1 MIHELPVRIET
12 TPERWNR
19 IVENSAFS
27 VLHHKYEV
35 CRSEDK
41 ALPLIVEDHGHSFLF
56 PLGIVS
62 LAKSF
67 KLAVSPIYYNAGL
80 LLDNEG
86 AMDLIPSVLDQT
98 SDFLGQIGVDYLST
112 CAPTFWPED
121 YVKALYSWF
130 RDHKAGIQVIYAH
143 MIHTSGT
150 TFDEISKRRFSKQS
164 RNRIR
169 KAEKRGVEVIKIDNP
184 DGIREW
190 IDDIYVCNLSALK
203 RQRRLGTYPDSYKD
217 VYLSEL
223 MSSKNLLKDHFN
235 IYAAIHRERLIAYIV
250 IAEFNKLMQVNKAMS
265 HANFLDKCPNDAL
278 VAHIVKDACERGFDW
293 FQYGWDRVKR
303 GGKIRSLYASLQN
316 FKFKF
321 GFEEIPIH
329 IYRLG
334 LNRKGAIL
342 KRLYALREYVI
353 TRSASFPESMRSIPM
368 TLYMPRRRIFA
379 AFTHA

>member
-1 MIHELPVRIET
+1 MHRLPVRIEK
-12 TPERWNR
+12 TPEQWNR
-19 IVENSAFS
+19 VVENNSFS

-35 CRSEDK
+35 CCSEDK
-41 ALPLIVEDHGHSFLF
+41 ALPLTIEEQGHSFLF
-56 PLGIVS
+56 PLSIVS

-80 LLDNEG
+80 LLDNEE
-86 AMDLIPSVLDQT
+86 AIDLIPSALDQT
-98 SDFLGQIGVDYLST
+98 LGFLRQIGVDYLST

-121 YVKALYSWF
+121 YVNSVNSWF
-130 RDHKAGIQVIYAH
+130 KDYNAGIQVIYAH
-143 MIHTSGT
+143 MIHTSDT
-150 TFDEISKRRFSKQS
+150 TFDEISKQKFSKQS

-169 KAEKRGVEVIKIDNP
+169 KAEKRGVAVIKIDSL

-190 IDDIYVCNLSALK
+190 IDDIYLCNLSALK
-203 RQRRLGTYPDSYKD
+203 RQRRLGAYPDSYKD

-223 MSSKNLLKDHFN
+223 LSSKNLLKDHFN

-250 IAEFNKLMQVNKAMS
+250 IAEFNKLMQVNKAIS

-278 VAHIVKDACERGFDW
+278 VAHIVKDACEQGFDW

-329 IYRLG
+329 IYRLS

-353 TRSASFPESMRSIPM
+353 TRSASFPEPIRNLPM
-368 TLYMPRRRIFA
+368 TLYMRRRRQLA